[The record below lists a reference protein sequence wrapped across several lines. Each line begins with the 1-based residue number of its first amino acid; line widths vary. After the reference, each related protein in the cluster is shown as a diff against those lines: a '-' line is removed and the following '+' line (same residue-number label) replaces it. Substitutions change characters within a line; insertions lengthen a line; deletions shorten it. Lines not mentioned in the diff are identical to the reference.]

1 MIAGML
7 AFQSLAEK
15 QENFRIVATGVV
27 LELDKSSQVKEIN
40 IIGKLDRINNSIELD
55 VRLNNYEPYFLRFD
69 WCIDKP

>member
-40 IIGKLDRINNSIELD
+40 IIGKLERINNSIELD
-55 VRLNNYEPYFLRFD
+55 V
-69 WCIDKP
+69 

>member
-69 WCIDKP
+69 